1 MLNSLTIQNIALID
15 HAEIDFTEG
24 LNVLSGETG
33 AGKSVILE
41 SIDFVLGAK
50 ADKSMIRSDA
60 TDCFVSAEFSVDDP
74 ALKDI
79 LTELEIEAEDTLILT
94 RKLNLDGRGSM
105 KINGCPVSAAML
117 RRVTSRLVDVHGQS
131 EHFSLLKESNRLRL
145 LDSSDGETIL
155 PIKRET
161 AELVS
166 KRREIIAALSDL
178 GGEDG
183 ERERREDILC
193 FQIEEIE
200 RASIKSGEEEELIS
214 LREKYLNAEKIMTG
228 LNAACE
234 AILMDGGAAD
244 TVRTAYRAL
253 SQIAKFGEYGAL
265 AERLDA
271 VLSELSDV
279 GESVGSLASDFDLGD
294 GGLERVEARLDE
306 IKTIKKKYG
315 PSIEDVER
323 FLSQAKEEYDR
334 LKNSEEIAKQLQ
346 KDLVDCDEALY
357 DACLR
362 LRAARVNAA
371 KALSMR
377 IEEELKTLNMP
388 AARFEIE
395 IGEVLREDVQNAT
408 ADGLGGVKFLFSA
421 NAGEPLKEF
430 NKIISGGEMS
440 RFLLAVKAQLK
451 GREGVG
457 TYIFDEIDAGIGGRT
472 AKTVAEK
479 FCQMAK
485 DTQIIAISHL
495 AQIACCADRQ
505 FLIEKVGE
513 GDKTYTRVKTV
524 DGEARVYETARLL
537 AGSASEVSLRH
548 AEELL
553 SEAREYKN
561 SL

>member
-166 KRREIIAALSDL
+166 KRR
-178 GGEDG
+178 
-183 ERERREDILC
+183 DILC

-334 LKNSEEIAKQLQ
+334 
-346 KDLVDCDEALY
+346 
-357 DACLR
+357 
-362 LRAARVNAA
+362 
-371 KALSMR
+371 
-377 IEEELKTLNMP
+377 
-388 AARFEIE
+388 
-395 IGEVLREDVQNAT
+395 
-408 ADGLGGVKFLFSA
+408 
-421 NAGEPLKEF
+421 
-430 NKIISGGEMS
+430 
-440 RFLLAVKAQLK
+440 
-451 GREGVG
+451 
-457 TYIFDEIDAGIGGRT
+457 
-472 AKTVAEK
+472 
-479 FCQMAK
+479 
-485 DTQIIAISHL
+485 
-495 AQIACCADRQ
+495 
-505 FLIEKVGE
+505 
-513 GDKTYTRVKTV
+513 
-524 DGEARVYETARLL
+524 
-537 AGSASEVSLRH
+537 
-548 AEELL
+548 
-553 SEAREYKN
+553 
-561 SL
+561 